1 MVGAA
6 ETRHRARNTGDLPSS
21 GRACPVHS
29 ARDVVHASSIRGGG
43 VQHDAAMHG
52 PRVRMHTDIERDFGV
67 RSGRGGYGGK
77 KPDWK
82 DVKKPAALV
91 IPKPINLP
99 SRRKENNG

>member
-1 MVGAA
+1 M
-6 ETRHRARNTGDLPSS
+6 
-21 GRACPVHS
+21 HS

-82 DVKKPAALV
+82 DVKKPTALV